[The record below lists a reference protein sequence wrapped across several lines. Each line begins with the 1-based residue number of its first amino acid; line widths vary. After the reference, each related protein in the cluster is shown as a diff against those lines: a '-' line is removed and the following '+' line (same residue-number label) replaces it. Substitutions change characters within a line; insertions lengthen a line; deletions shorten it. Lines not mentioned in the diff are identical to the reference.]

1 MLTGIVLTN
10 KNGGKIFNTW
20 PLMDG
25 NIIPERVEDD
35 STNDSD
41 DDEDDGKYGEK
52 KSKKCGCTKDIGRV

>member
-1 MLTGIVLTN
+1 
-10 KNGGKIFNTW
+10 
-20 PLMDG
+20 MDG

-52 KSKKCGCTKDIGRV
+52 KSKKCGCTKDIGR